1 MRRFIARSSREA
13 LRVARVRD
21 SCVSGIKNGSPDTG
35 RNTRGIDNNGIT
47 VATSVFQGFIPR
59 R

>member
-1 MRRFIARSSREA
+1 MRGFIARSSRET
-13 LRVARVRD
+13 LRVW
-21 SCVSGIKNGSPDTG
+21 SIKNGSPDTG
-35 RNTRGIDNNGIT
+35 RNTGERGIDNNGTT